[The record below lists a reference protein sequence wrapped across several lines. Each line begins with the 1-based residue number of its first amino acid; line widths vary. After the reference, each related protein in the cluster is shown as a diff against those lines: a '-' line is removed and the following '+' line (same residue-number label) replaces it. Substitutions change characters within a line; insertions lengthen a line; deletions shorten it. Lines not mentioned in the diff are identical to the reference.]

1 MPISILYCHITKNCI
16 KNIQLENLLNTLV
29 IFVVIKQLIGNNVKG
44 DRSHP
49 ALFQPQNH
57 L

>member
-1 MPISILYCHITKNCI
+1 MPISILYDHITKNCI
-16 KNIQLENLLNTLV
+16 KNIQLENLFNTLV

-57 L
+57 I